1 MFCHYQIF
9 FRSFNVN
16 YDLCFRQDS
25 WIVNLVLTRETRTH
39 AKFIFAEVET
49 PLQRL
54 HRSSR
59 ESHNPGAGKAAPS
72 TFFARV
78 EALCRFGCNQQE
90 ETQTKTPS
98 QLQKQTRKTQ
108 GSSQAPTFF
117 LLFFC
122 TGVCAGEA
130 VTVLNSH
137 EGCEEISLTKGSNG
151 TKNTKTSTK
160 QPKTRRNCI
169 RLLSGRDKN
178 FNLLVSL
185 AWQPERSDSRHYS
198 SSLHSHSKQQ
208 QARGSDSSP
217 HESK

>member
-1 MFCHYQIF
+1 MQ
-9 FRSFNVN
+9 
-16 YDLCFRQDS
+16 
-25 WIVNLVLTRETRTH
+25 NLFLQRWRRHCRGCTGHPERVTIQVQEKQHQAPFLHEWRRCAGSVATNRKKPKRKPQANSKNKH
-39 AKFIFAEVET
+39 AK
-49 PLQRL
+49 R
-54 HRSSR
+54 R
-59 ESHNPGAGKAAPS
+59 GAAKHP
-72 TFFARV
+72 
-78 EALCRFGCNQQE
+78 
-90 ETQTKTPS
+90 
-98 QLQKQTRKTQ
+98 
-108 GSSQAPTFF
+108 
-117 LLFFC
+117 LFFC